1 MFFSFAADAG
11 LYLADLV
18 VQHADFLYFV
28 TVECRLG
35 FHGLEETIFMEAMH
49 AWENVE
55 FGVEEGFEALLAFV
69 AGVNFNATIF
79 DKTKL
84 VFQLISIGGV
94 AVHEIFKSVDFLAV
108 GF

>member
-1 MFFSFAADAG
+1 
-11 LYLADLV
+11 
-18 VQHADFLYFV
+18 
-28 TVECRLG
+28 
-35 FHGLEETIFMEAMH
+35 MEAMH

-108 GF
+108 GFQGLADLVFEVFDFYVLVEVGEEIFDLYDF